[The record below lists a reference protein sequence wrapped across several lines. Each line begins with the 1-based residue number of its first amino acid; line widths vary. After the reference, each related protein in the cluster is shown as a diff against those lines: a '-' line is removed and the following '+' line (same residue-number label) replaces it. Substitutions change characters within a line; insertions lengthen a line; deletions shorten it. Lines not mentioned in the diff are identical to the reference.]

1 MFEPVCWV
9 EVIIIMCWLLLGD
22 LILLLIRFLNLD
34 ITSDD
39 SGKEKSIVVVAIIM
53 GPYIQIVSVILFDR

>member
-9 EVIIIMCWLLLGD
+9 EVIIIMRWLLLGD

-39 SGKEKSIVVVAIIM
+39 SGQEKSIVVVAIIM
-53 GPYIQIVSVILFDR
+53 GPYIQIFSVILFDR